1 MSKIVDKNTFWSI
14 KENPLSDEGVY
25 MYSGK
30 MIGDKSLNPDE
41 LYPVYRPAA
50 ELEKSAE
57 TFEAIPFI
65 EDHEMI
71 GGNATDYDKRPAGGV
86 VTNLKVKD
94 GRLFGDLKIFS
105 EKLKRAI
112 ENGKKELSL
121 GYRCIYEKCEGV
133 FNGKAYKYIQKN
145 LIGNHLALVAEGRM
159 GSEVRVYDSFTSDSL
174 EIDTTKNITKEIIMS
189 KGKDGKAC
197 DEFVSVE
204 ALYKKFP
211 NEKEWIDSVKYKRN
225 EDESEEGK
233 KKAEDEKS
241 GGKEKDTG
249 DENVDKRKLI
259 DEVGGILKGKV
270 SEEVWRTVIGKIE
283 KASYNKSETGK
294 ADDKD
299 EEKDK
304 AGKKGEET
312 KKGEDEEPEDKDDK
326 KEESKGKKGEE
337 EKGEDEES
345 KGKES
350 SSMDAAEKSLKARFR
365 LGEEFAKIICEDTGT
380 FDHSEMTLREI
391 ADYGCKKLGLDSI
404 EGDNITKMSVYSKTR
419 KTAQERYVVDSAQKK
434 EKVSRGNKGILDY
447 LNKQ

>member
-41 LYPVYRPAA
+41 LYPVYRPAS

-71 GGNATDYDKRPAGGV
+71 GGNATDYDDRPAGGV
-86 VTNLKVKD
+86 VTNLKVKE
-94 GRLFGDLKIFS
+94 GRLYGDLKIFS
-105 EKLKRAI
+105 EKLKKAI

-133 FNGKAYKYIQKN
+133 FNGKLYKYIQKN
-145 LIGNHLALVAEGRM
+145 LIGNHLALVSEGRM
-159 GSEVRVYDSFTSDSL
+159 GSEVRVYDSYTSDSL

-189 KGKDGKAC
+189 KGKDEKAC

-211 NEKEWIDSVKYKRN
+211 NDRDWIDSVKYKRN
-225 EDESEEGK
+225 KDESEEAK
-233 KKAEDEKS
+233 KDESKDEDP
-241 GGKEKDTG
+241 KEKKSE

-259 DEVGGILKGKV
+259 DEVGGILKDKV
-270 SEEVWRTVIGKIE
+270 SEEIWRTVIGKIE
-283 KASYNKSETGK
+283 KASYNKSESGK
-294 ADDKD
+294 ADDEEEGEEESKKEEKEDSKKEEPNKESKD
-299 EEKDK
+299 EESK
-304 AGKKGEET
+304 
-312 KKGEDEEPEDKDDK
+312 EDPKN
-326 KEESKGKKGEE
+326 KEESKE
-337 EKGEDEES
+337 EKAED
-345 KGKES
+345 KEAAA
-350 SSMDAAEKSLKARFR
+350 MDEAEKSLKSRFR
-365 LGEEFAKIICEDTGT
+365 LGEEFAKIISEDAGS

-391 ADYGCKKLGLDSI
+391 ADYGCEKLGLDSI
-404 EGDNITKMSVYSKTR
+404 EGDSVTKMSVYSKTR
-419 KTAQERYVVDSAQKK
+419 KAAQDRYGLDSASKQTKK
-434 EKVSRGNKGILDY
+434 SGVNKGIFEY
-447 LNKQ
+447 LNK